1 MIKLPPMRQISFS
14 KTTDAIIERRK
25 TVTRRWGWE
34 HVKVGDCL
42 RGIDKLRM
50 NPKQPP
56 SVTLCCVEVVSVHR
70 VHASDREHFGSY
82 RYDEPVCARDIAQV
96 SLHEFADICMS
107 AENQHW
113 RELIR
118 EGLGHMTANDFI
130 DLIVSMAPKQSRVLT
145 RIEFKYREDLFEAW
159 RAGRP

>member
-50 NPKQPP
+50 NLKQPP
-56 SVTLCCVEVVSVHR
+56 SVTLCCVEVISVHR
-70 VHASDREHFGSY
+70 VA
-82 RYDEPVCARDIAQV
+82 PAV
-96 SLHEFADICMS
+96 ADDATDTS
-107 AENQHW
+107 APRH
-113 RELIR
+113 RR
-118 EGLGHMTANDFI
+118 
-130 DLIVSMAPKQSRVLT
+130 S
-145 RIEFKYREDLFEAW
+145 
-159 RAGRP
+159 